1 MFIFEMTISRNLS
14 MRFLFFSNSFLISL
28 FNKPLKATVVL
39 LLVVAIVLIFP
50 PQVKSYGYPE
60 NNSAYLSPQQT
71 GPVYD
76 LGGGGPDV
84 DEAIQWMINKVREPR
99 SYEKKVDVIVI
110 RNSGGD
116 GYNEP
121 ILEMDGV
128 SSVKTLIISDREE
141 ASKENVVKN
150 IEDAEV
156 IFFAGGDQCQYLRNY
171 LNTGVDRAVKSVI
184 ARGGA
189 VGGTSAGAMIQSDF
203 VFDACSKTVTSET
216 SLEDPYQDI
225 SLRQNFFH
233 WNNLQST
240 VIDTH
245 FYERD
250 RMGRLMT
257 FVARLLRDGRSSD
270 ALGIGIDEGTSLI
283 VDQNGLATVVGDN
296 FVYFVLGDHLPKKCE
311 PQKPLTFRNFKIWK
325 KKSDE
330 TFDLSNRALNND
342 YYKVSVKNGVIL
354 TDPY

>member
-1 MFIFEMTISRNLS
+1 MKVID
-14 MRFLFFSNSFLISL
+14 
-28 FNKPLKATVVL
+28 PL
-39 LLVVAIVLIFP
+39 LLLPAVQP
-50 PQVKSYGYPE
+50 PP
-60 NNSAYLSPQQT
+60 
-71 GPVYD
+71 
-76 LGGGGPDV
+76 LGTHS
-84 DEAIQWMINKVREPR
+84 IEPAR
-99 SYEKKVDVIVI
+99 S
-110 RNSGGD
+110 G
-116 GYNEP
+116 
-121 ILEMDGV
+121 
-128 SSVKTLIISDREE
+128 
-141 ASKENVVKN
+141 KEV
-150 IEDAEV
+150 
-156 IFFAGGDQCQYLRNY
+156 
-171 LNTGVDRAVKSVI
+171 
-184 ARGGA
+184 
-189 VGGTSAGAMIQSDF
+189 
-203 VFDACSKTVTSET
+203 

-325 KKSDE
+325 LFWS
-330 TFDLSNRALNND
+330 S
-342 YYKVSVKNGVIL
+342 
-354 TDPY
+354 